1 MTSITRLVGA
11 LALAGALTTTAGTG
25 VAVATEPS
33 GGATTT
39 TKVVKPFDPAHAKQK
54 CAAAIDERIGRMNA
68 LRAKVGANPTVTPAH
83 AASLNT
89 NITATIT
96 TLQDLK
102 TKIAQ
107 QTEAGPL
114 KAECGKVVDIARSQA
129 LQVHL
134 VLGYDAAAV
143 ALARLEAA
151 ADQLAATIPVA
162 AKTAS
167 SEDASKK
174 SLEKTEKSYDKNE
187 KTEKSHEKDESAAH
201 LAAMRSHL
209 QEARALIDGAA
220 DKVIAVSLPAS
231 KDVFRPC
238 EKDLKSA
245 VKHLR
250 KAAHYAQKIADAS
263 QS

>member
-11 LALAGALTTTAGTG
+11 LALAGALTTAAGSG
-25 VAVATEPS
+25 VAVATEPG
-33 GGATTT
+33 GGAAPTT

-68 LRAKVGANPTVTPAH
+68 LSGKVASNATVTPSH

-89 NITATIT
+89 NIAATIT

-102 TKIAQ
+102 TRIAQ
-107 QTEAGPL
+107 QTEAAPL

-134 VLGYDAAAV
+134 VLGFDAAAV
-143 ALARLEAA
+143 ALTRLEAA
-151 ADQLAATIPVA
+151 ADQFAAATPVA

-167 SEDASKK
+167 SE
-174 SLEKTEKSYDKNE
+174 KTEKSHE
-187 KTEKSHEKDESAAH
+187 KDEKSHEKDESAAH
-201 LAAMRSHL
+201 LAAMRTHL

-231 KDVFRPC
+231 KDAFRPC
-238 EKDLKSA
+238 EKDLKNA

-250 KAAHYAQKIADAS
+250 KAAHYAQKLSDAS
-263 QS
+263 AS

>member
-25 VAVATEPS
+25 VAVATEPAG
-33 GGATTT
+33 GGAPTT

-102 TKIAQ
+102 ARIAQ
-107 QTEAGPL
+107 LTDAGPL

-134 VLGYDAAAV
+134 VLGYDAAAA

-174 SLEKTEKSYDKNE
+174 SLE

-238 EKDLKSA
+238 EKDLKNA

-250 KAAHYAQKIADAS
+250 KAAHYAQKLADAS